1 MFSKYI
7 SVKQRNQ
14 TDCGPAALLMII
26 KYYGGNTSLVNL
38 RVLCNTNSYGTSAY
52 DLIKAAKQLKFNT
65 LGVKVEKD
73 NLKQLKLPCIAHVL
87 IDQSYYHYLVIYEI
101 NFKRKYIIVGDPA
114 KGIIKLTFE
123 EYFKISTNNYIL
135 LKPYHKLIKEDN
147 LSIFKYQKDVLI
159 NNKKAMIIYI
169 IMTLIMVILTVISS
183 YFIRLLIEN
192 NITIY
197 NETSIKYIL
206 IINTLLLTINRF
218 IYIIKRYFNNTY
230 NYLVST
236 NIYQNLSHK
245 LFNLNKNQINSIT
258 TPEMM
263 TIISEIDNY
272 QVLSIEIFNIISFDL
287 LIVIIMGLLL
297 GVVFKNLYFEFLLYL
312 MIGVI
317 ILIIYNLKI
326 AKKTNKFKKDYYLKY
341 EQIMAYYEG
350 LDTLRLNN
358 VLEDYNEMSNL
369 DYQSIKQEENKLLN
383 TVLRRDTSL
392 EAWQMIFLLIMNY
405 LIINLIIK
413 DNLSINSIFVFQN
426 IFYFLVPS
434 LTNLSNLYVLI
445 KELKLIQDKLNINF
459 SKNKRSISL
468 NESITKIK
476 YHNFKI
482 KYDEKLIIN
491 NFNYEINKNDYIYVQ
506 GKSGTGKTSLFKSL
520 HHDEEINVKTLYLND
535 TDITLLNNDCLVKQ
549 IRYVSDTEKL
559 FQGSIYENITL
570 NQVVDQKLLLKIIKV
585 VGLDKIYD
593 GNFALDSLVLVDG
606 TNISQGERQRII
618 LARALLREFDVLI
631 LDEATIHLDLESE
644 LQVLNYL
651 KQLNKIII
659 FISHRKPSFKQ
670 FTKELNLDVC

>member
-272 QVLSIEIFNIISFDL
+272 QVLSIEIFNVISFDL

-459 SKNKRSISL
+459 SKNQRSISL

-476 YHNFKI
+476 YQNFKI

-535 TDITLLNNDCLVKQ
+535 TDISLLNSDSLIKQ

-631 LDEATIHLDLESE
+631 LDEATIHLDLASE
-644 LQVLNYL
+644 LKVLNYL

-670 FTKELNLDVC
+670 FTKELNLDVY

>member
-101 NFKRKYIIVGDPA
+101 NFKRKYIILGDPA

-326 AKKTNKFKKDYYLKY
+326 AKKTSKFKKDYYLKY